1 MTKYLIA
8 LIIATTIYVALTV
21 ASYYTKYRKG
31 KSFELL
37 NHITQ
42 LSSAFVWISIGNW
55 QLDRFFDGENSATGW
70 WLLAFIIG
78 AFLTACL
85 NALVLKCCE
94 KIWPKDQDVVVKS
107 MKMSDGMRM
116 VIHIMTACICLAFVV
131 FFCYGLLLHRAEMSI
146 SDIVLISFG
155 AILFAAGTIDNSLRI
170 IRFIKKRQSR

>member
-31 KSFELL
+31 KSFEFL

-55 QLDRFFDGENSATGW
+55 QLDRFFDGENSTTGW

-85 NALVLKCCE
+85 NALVIKCCE
-94 KIWPKDQDVVVKS
+94 KIWPKNQDVVVKS
-107 MKMSDGMRM
+107 MKMSDETRM
-116 VIHIMTACICLAFVV
+116 VIHTITACICLAFVV

-146 SDIVLISFG
+146 SDIVLISLG
-155 AILFAAGTIDNSLRI
+155 TILFAAGTIDNSLRI
-170 IRFIKKRQSR
+170 IRFIKRRQS

>member
-21 ASYYTKYRKG
+21 ASYYIKYRKG

-37 NHITQ
+37 NGITQ

-107 MKMSDGMRM
+107 MKMSDGTRM
-116 VIHIMTACICLAFVV
+116 VIHTMTACICLAFVV

-146 SDIVLISFG
+146 SDIVLISLG